1 MGLTYNLLTAYT
13 SFVAIDTQVRLKDG
27 QAVTVKQPLPL
38 PQGVSDYAVVRGEA
52 VQKAALSPSAPRSDS
67 LSGLNRATQDSRT
80 EEKPKEAEKDSGD
93 RKGRIELGKISIS
106 DEQFKKT
113 FQHEL
118 GFKISGLELCYQK
131 PSEKQSNLKAEV
143 ILRVVIDPKGK
154 VLKVDLISS
163 HLKDTQFEQ
172 CLIRKIREMT
182 FSAPEGNKQASTT
195 ATITLKLI

>member
-1 MGLTYNLLTAYT
+1 
-13 SFVAIDTQVRLKDG
+13 
-27 QAVTVKQPLPL
+27 
-38 PQGVSDYAVVRGEA
+38 
-52 VQKAALSPSAPRSDS
+52 
-67 LSGLNRATQDSRT
+67 
-80 EEKPKEAEKDSGD
+80 
-93 RKGRIELGKISIS
+93 
-106 DEQFKKT
+106 
-113 FQHEL
+113 
-118 GFKISGLELCYQK
+118 LCYKK
-131 PSEKQSNLKAEV
+131 PSEKQSNLKGEV